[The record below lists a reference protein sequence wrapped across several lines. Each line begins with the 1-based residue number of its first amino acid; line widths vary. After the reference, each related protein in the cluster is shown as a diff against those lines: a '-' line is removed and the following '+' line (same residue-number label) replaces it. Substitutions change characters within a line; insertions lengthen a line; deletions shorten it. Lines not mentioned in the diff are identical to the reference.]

1 MKQFKE
7 YIDEMVLSKSSM
19 VNMSP
24 QLYKAVKEL
33 NVKAGAVHNQI
44 KMDGHSKEA
53 DKIYLK
59 MKDALNMIN
68 DLYSDKFKG

>member
-19 VNMSP
+19 ANMSP
-24 QLYKAVKEL
+24 QMYKAVKEL
-33 NVKAGAVHNQI
+33 NVKTGAVHNQM

-53 DKIYLK
+53 DKIYLM
-59 MKDALNMIN
+59 MKDALNKIN
-68 DLYSDKFKG
+68 DVYSDKFKG